1 MEILAQEYFKII
13 DIISSYDAHLMTIK
27 GWSITVGLAF
37 IGYAFQQK
45 NKKLL
50 LLCCASA
57 VCFLLVDA
65 KFKQYQVSYYP
76 RMQAIEKCMEEE
88 NTSCTVLQV
97 DRSWTEAKSQN
108 GYFQQLRKA
117 GVTIPHLILFILAL
131 ALYFIPGT
139 VESRPQQTN

>member
-1 MEILAQEYFKII
+1 
-13 DIISSYDAHLMTIK
+13 
-27 GWSITVGLAF
+27 
-37 IGYAFQQK
+37 
-45 NKKLL
+45 
-50 LLCCASA
+50 
-57 VCFLLVDA
+57 
-65 KFKQYQVSYYP
+65 
-76 RMQAIEKCMEEE
+76 MQAIEKCMEEE